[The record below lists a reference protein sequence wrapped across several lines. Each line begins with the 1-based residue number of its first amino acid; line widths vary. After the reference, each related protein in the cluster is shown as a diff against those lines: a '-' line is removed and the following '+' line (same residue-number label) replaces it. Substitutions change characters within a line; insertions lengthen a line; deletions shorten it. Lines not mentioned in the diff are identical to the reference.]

1 MKILFL
7 TRSTLYSVYGGDS
20 VQVISTAKYLRRL
33 GVEVDIKL
41 SNEKIDYSQYDLLHI
56 YNAIRPADALA
67 HVKRSGKPY
76 VLSPIYVD
84 FYEYHKEH
92 AKGVTAL
99 MSRYLSAD
107 QLEYA
112 KVIARWIKN
121 GEPIHSSE
129 YFYLGHKKAVQKL
142 AGGAVML
149 LPNSNSEHERF
160 VKDYKVSRPYC
171 VIYYGIDTEVFN
183 IPELKPELRDPM
195 QVICVARIEGKKN
208 QLNLIKALNNT
219 PYQLKLVGKPAPNHI
234 AYYEECRSIAGP
246 NVTFIDF
253 LPQEQLAEH
262 YLRSKVHVLASWHE
276 TCGLSSMEAA
286 YAGCNLVITDKGDTV
301 DYFGND
307 AWYCNPSSPESIYNA
322 VKQASEAPLSMTLR
336 EKILTEYNWRE
347 AASQTLAA
355 YELILAKKAVL
366 IA

>member
-1 MKILFL
+1 MKVLFL

-20 VQVISTAKYLRRL
+20 VQVISTAKYLRKL

-41 SNEKIDYSQYDLLHI
+41 SNEKIDYSRYDLLHI

-84 FYEYHKEH
+84 FYEYHKQH
-92 AKGVTAL
+92 ASGVTAM
-99 MSRYLSAD
+99 MSRYLTAD

-112 KVIARWIKN
+112 KVLARWIKN
-121 GEPIHSSE
+121 GEPIHSKE
-129 YFYLGHKKAVQKL
+129 YIYLGHRKAVQRL
-142 AGGAVML
+142 AQGAVML
-149 LPNSNSEHERF
+149 LPNSYSEHERF
-160 VKDYKVSRPYC
+160 VNDYKVNRPYC

-183 IPELKPELRDPM
+183 IPELKPEPRDPM

-219 PYQLKLVGKPAPNHI
+219 PYQLKLIGKPAPNHM
-234 AYYEECRSIAGP
+234 AYYEECRSIAGS

-253 LPQEQLAEH
+253 LPQKQLADH
-262 YLRSKVHVLASWHE
+262 YLHSKVHVLASWHE

-301 DYFGND
+301 DYFGD
-307 AWYCNPSSPESIYNA
+307 HAWYCNPSSPESIYNA
-322 VKQASEAPLSMTLR
+322 VKQASEAPLSMELR
-336 EKILTEYNWRE
+336 RKILTEYNWRE

-355 YELILAKKAVL
+355 YELILAEKAVL
-366 IA
+366 TA